1 MRPQGP
7 GTPVVWF
14 DRIDSTNAEARR
26 RAEAGDAGPVWLAA
40 RTQDAG
46 RGRRGRAWTSE
57 PGNLFVTLLT
67 DTRRPAAEA
76 AQISFLAAL
85 AVVDLL
91 DAFVRPGEV
100 SIKWPN
106 DVLLGGEKV
115 CGILV
120 ESGARPAGARRG
132 GQSGGQGAGLWLAV
146 GIGVNLVHAPGDT
159 ERPAGAL
166 ARVLRPD
173 LAHPPTPEMALTVL
187 AEAMT
192 WWMARWNAYGFEPIR
207 DAWVRRAGG
216 LGGPCTARLE
226 AETLHGVAEGVAED
240 GALRLRLKDGSLRL
254 ISAGDVF
261 FGPKAS

>member
-1 MRPQGP
+1 MRPERP
-7 GTPVVWF
+7 ETPVVWF

-26 RAEAGDAGPVWLAA
+26 RAEAGDVGPVWLAA

-57 PGNLFVTLLT
+57 PGNLFATLLT
-67 DTRRPAAEA
+67 ATRRPAAEA

-91 DAFVRPGEV
+91 DAFARPGEV

-106 DVLLGGEKV
+106 DVLLGGNKT

-120 ESGARPAGARRG
+120 ESGARPAGA
-132 GQSGGQGAGLWLAV
+132 QSGGLWLAV

-166 ARVLRPD
+166 AHVLRPD

-192 WWMARWNAYGFEPIR
+192 SWMARWDAYGFEPIR
-207 DAWVRRAGG
+207 DAWVRRADG

-226 AETLHGVAEGVAED
+226 AETLYGVAEGVAED
-240 GALRLRLKDGSLRL
+240 GALRLRLKDGGLRL
-254 ISAGDVF
+254 LSAGDVF
-261 FGPKAS
+261 FGPKVS